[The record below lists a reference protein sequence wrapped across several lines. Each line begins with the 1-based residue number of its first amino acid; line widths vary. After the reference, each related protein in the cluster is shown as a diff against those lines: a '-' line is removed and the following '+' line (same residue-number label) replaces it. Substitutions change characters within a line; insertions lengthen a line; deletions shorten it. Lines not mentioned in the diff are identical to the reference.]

1 MDLPLSNSIV
11 AQIFLLVTTLL
22 LLTRLIHRHLAV
34 RRFMALTNSKLP
46 PTIRGG
52 GFLGLRMARESD
64 KALQRGDY
72 LALLRSRFAANG
84 NTYQGSI
91 LGMPF
96 TATIEPEN
104 LKAVF
109 THIEDFTKSGRMT
122 DWWPMLQGGVLVADG
137 NDWKMSRNLLK
148 PAFAH
153 QKRASHKSLSALE
166 DHISTRVLSR
176 IPHDGATVDLQELF
190 LDYTFHAGL
199 SILINQDS
207 SVTPE
212 AHEQSQQRDMLAN
225 MQLALFEA
233 GRRAKIGTLRL
244 LDPLVRPRKYWR
256 YLKACWGIHA
266 YFDRVID
273 LRLAELDSRTEKNK
287 GLGKGEN
294 VEDRGFFDG
303 LADATRDRVQ
313 LRWELS
319 TAVAGSKDTMAGL
332 LAHIFWELAR
342 RPEVW
347 MRLQAEV
354 DGLGGRMPDDEDL
367 RGGLVY
373 LKAVINEALRMYPT
387 IGITFRWA
395 ARDLTLPVGGR
406 PDGKSPCFVP
416 RGRRVITSFNALH
429 RRPDLWGA
437 DTDEFRPERFLET
450 VAVKT
455 PEGVEKRIEQ
465 IKVMPKWNYLPFGAG
480 QRICPGQHFAMIASQ
495 YGVVRMMQTF
505 RRIEARDPRPYVEE
519 AGIPITI
526 KHGALV
532 GLYTS

>member
-1 MDLPLSNSIV
+1 MGLPLSKSVV
-11 AQIFLLVTTLL
+11 AQAALILTILLF
-22 LLTRLIHRHLAV
+22 LTRHVLRQLAI
-34 RRFMALTNSKLP
+34 RRFMARTGSKLP
-46 PTIRGG
+46 RTIRGS

-84 NTYQGSI
+84 HTYQGSI
-91 LGMPF
+91 LGIPF

-104 LKAVF
+104 LRAVF
-109 THIEDFTKSGRMT
+109 THIDDFTKSGRMT

-137 NDWKMSRNLLK
+137 SDWKMSRAKQNLLK

-153 QKRASHKSLSALE
+153 QKRASHKSLAALE
-166 DHISTRVLSR
+166 DHIATRVLSR
-176 IPHDGATVDLQELF
+176 IPQDGATVDLQALF

-207 SVTPE
+207 SSSTA
-212 AHEQSQQRDMLAN
+212 AHEQSQQRDMLEN

-244 LDPLVRPRKYWR
+244 LDPVVRPRKYWR

-266 YFDRVID
+266 YFDHVID
-273 LRLAELDSRTEKNK
+273 LRLAELDSRMARDKV
-287 GLGKGEN
+287 LGKSE
-294 VEDRGFFDG
+294 EDGGFFDG

-347 MRLQAEV
+347 SRLQAEV

-367 RGGLVY
+367 RGGLTY

-395 ARDLTLPVGGR
+395 ARDLTLPVGGG

-437 DTDEFRPERFLET
+437 DTDEFKPERFLET
-450 VAVKT
+450 
-455 PEGVEKRIEQ
+455 
-465 IKVMPKWNYLPFGAG
+465 IKIIPKWNYLPFGAG
-480 QRICPGQHFAMIASQ
+480 QRICPGQHFAMIATHYS
-495 YGVVRMMQTF
+495 VVRMMQTF
-505 RRIEARDPRPYVEE
+505 RRIEARDPRPYAEE

-526 KHGALV
+526 KHGALI